1 MSGLFGDLKLSFRQL
16 KTQRG
21 HSAVV
26 IATLGLALGLAAV
39 IFSFVN
45 FFLLKPLPVRD
56 ESTLILAR
64 ASHPQ
69 QGEARPR
76 LSYADFVDFKEQ
88 AKTVEHLAAISL
100 GTGALTGKGDA
111 KRVFVSAASADLF
124 AAWDLGVFAGRVFD
138 AAEDTPGGAPVA
150 LLAHGFWERE
160 FGADRTIV
168 GQTLTLDGRS
178 VNVIGI
184 VSPAIE
190 IGTFAEIE
198 VWIPL
203 AQANPSLDRSRRD
216 LRVTGRLK
224 PGVTT
229 AEASAEF
236 ATIALRLQK
245 EHPDTNRDW
254 TASAI
259 TLRQG
264 LYGAETDVI
273 LALLTVGVCL
283 VFAVACANVAGI
295 MLARATTREREM
307 ALRMSLGAAG
317 SQITRQ
323 LMVEGAVLSFLGAG
337 LGLVLAQAG
346 LEFMR
351 AVAFEQFYE
360 LVTIDVR
367 VLAFSAALALV
378 APVLFG
384 LAPALQ
390 LAGREL
396 SNVLREAGA
405 GAGTSGRVGRSRRG
419 LVIMQ
424 IGLATALLIVSGLS
438 VRTALV
444 LRDYNFGFD
453 SSDLLT
459 ARIDLAESRFKTD
472 EQVRSQAEK
481 ILASLQGLPQTSAT
495 ALGTELPIF
504 DRARQVMF
512 KTRDT
517 AVDESKIVTLT
528 VATPGLFKALGMN
541 MRRGRDFLETDT
553 PEAPAVAVVNE
564 ALAAREFSGRD
575 PIGER
580 IQVGGGDTPWLEIV
594 GVASNL
600 VDPGSGE
607 LPTPRAYVAMAQR
620 PQRSLV
626 VFARTS
632 APEPILASLRE
643 TMRSVD
649 PDQPIYDAKTMEQ
662 VIWED
667 LAGNRI
673 ITGLFMALGLVSLTL
688 AAVGLYGLNAFL
700 VAQRSREIGVRMAL
714 GASARDVVRMVISQ
728 GARLTVAGLA
738 VGVTLGLLLG
748 RAMSS
753 ILIEVSPSD
762 PTTLL
767 STVGVLG
774 FAAVVA
780 HWVPAR
786 RAATVNPIDA
796 LRHD

>member
-1 MSGLFGDLKLSFRQL
+1 MSGLLGDLKLSLRQL
-16 KTQRG
+16 TTQRG

-26 IATLGLALGLAAV
+26 IATLGLALGLSAV

-56 ESTLILAR
+56 EKTLILAR

-76 LSYADFVDFKEQ
+76 LSYGDFVDFKEQ
-88 AKTVEHLAAISL
+88 AKTVDHLAAMSF

-124 AAWDLGVFAGRVFD
+124 AAWDLGVFAGRAFD

-150 LLAHGFWERE
+150 LLSHGFWERE
-160 FGADRTIV
+160 FGGDRTIV
-168 GQTLTLDGRS
+168 GKTLTLDGRAVS
-178 VNVIGI
+178 VIGI

-198 VWIPL
+198 VWIPI
-203 AQANPSLDRSRRD
+203 AQANLSLDRSRRD

-229 AEASAEF
+229 AQASAEF

-264 LYGAETDVI
+264 LYGAEAGVI

-444 LRDYNFGFD
+444 LRDYNFGFE
-453 SSDLLT
+453 SSGLLT
-459 ARIDLAESRFKTD
+459 ARIDLAETRFKTD

-481 ILASLQGLPQTSAT
+481 ILTSLQGLPRTSAT

-504 DRARQVMF
+504 DRSRQVMF

-517 AVDESKIVTLT
+517 SVDESRIATLT
-528 VATPGLFKALGMN
+528 VATPGLFKALGMKVL
-541 MRRGRDFLETDT
+541 RGRDFLETDI
-553 PEAPAVAVVNE
+553 PQAPAVAVVNE
-564 ALAAREFSGRD
+564 ALVAREFSGRD

-580 IQVGGGDTPWLEIV
+580 IQVGGGDTPWLEVV

-600 VDPGSGE
+600 VNPGSGE

-626 VFARTS
+626 VFARTES
-632 APEPILASLRE
+632 PEPILASLRE
-643 TMRSVD
+643 TMRSID

-667 LAGNRI
+667 LASNRI

-728 GARLTVAGLA
+728 GARLTAAGLA

-762 PTTLL
+762 PTTVLTTL
-767 STVGVLG
+767 GVLG
-774 FAAVVA
+774 FAAVIA

-786 RAATVNPIDA
+786 RAAMVNPIDA